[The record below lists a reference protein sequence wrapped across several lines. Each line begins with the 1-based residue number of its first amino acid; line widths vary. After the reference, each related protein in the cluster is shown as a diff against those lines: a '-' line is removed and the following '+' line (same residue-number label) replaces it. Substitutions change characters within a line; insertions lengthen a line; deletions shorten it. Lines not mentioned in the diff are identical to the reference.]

1 MTETILQVV
10 VIVFLIV
17 NLSLN
22 LWAIKKLNDFDKR
35 EKK

>member
-10 VIVFLIV
+10 VIVFLII

-22 LWAIKKLNDFDKR
+22 LWAIKKLSDFDKR